1 MSGLPSEHF
10 LFYGFLNSK
19 DSKMREELNNLKN
32 FENTII
38 FYEAPHRLIK
48 FLQAILDVFGDRY
61 VSISKEISK
70 LHESVFRGNISDAI
84 KSLEEDEFV
93 KNVLGEKIAGA
104 YIRRKKKEWQEYR
117 TMVTQWEIDSY
128 LHKF

>member
-1 MSGLPSEHF
+1 MRWPDPCANPYLLFAAVLAAGLQGIRDKETPGPYVEKNILRMSEEERENLGLE
-10 LFYGFLNSK
+10 
-19 DSKMREELNNLKN
+19 NLP
-32 FENTII
+32 EN
-38 FYEAPHRLIK
+38 L
-48 FLQAILDVFGDRY
+48 
-61 VSISKEISK
+61 
-70 LHESVFRGNISDAI
+70 SDAI